1 VSEGSITLSKVQSAP
16 ETRHRVPV
24 VALLTAQSISEVGN
38 RITALAIPWFVFV
51 TTGSAAKTGVIA
63 FAGLLPVVI
72 ASILGG
78 ALVDRVGNKQMSI
91 IADVLSG
98 VTVATV
104 PLLYLTVGL
113 EFWELFLLV
122 FLGGI
127 LDSPGSTARMALV
140 PNLAERA
147 GMSLERVNSA
157 SQAITSSSL
166 LVGPAI
172 AGGLIALIGT
182 SKVLWVDA
190 ASFAISAAVVAAL
203 VPRTQPVV
211 TERGHYFEDVF
222 AGLRFLKEDRLLRTI
237 LIAAA
242 STNFLDTPL
251 FSVVL
256 PVFANEKFGHASDL
270 GLMLA
275 GMGAGSLAG
284 ALLFG
289 SVGAR
294 FPKRPQLV
302 AFFVVFGLPLF
313 VLAFSPPLG
322 VAIGV
327 MALVGLATG
336 GINPLAITAI
346 QERTPA
352 EMLARVFGGVIA
364 AALIAAPL
372 GALLGGVGVEAFGVT
387 KVIILIG
394 ALIFAVGVWLGL
406 QPALTELDEPTVVR
420 TSEEAV

>member
-1 VSEGSITLSKVQSAP
+1 
-16 ETRHRVPV
+16 
-24 VALLTAQSISEVGN
+24 
-38 RITALAIPWFVFV
+38 
-51 TTGSAAKTGVIA
+51 
-63 FAGLLPVVI
+63 
-72 ASILGG
+72 
-78 ALVDRVGNKQMSI
+78 
-91 IADVLSG
+91 
-98 VTVATV
+98 
-104 PLLYLTVGL
+104 LLYLTIGL
-113 EFWELFLLV
+113 EFWELFVLV

-147 GMSLERVNSA
+147 RMPLERVNSA

-172 AGGLIALIGT
+172 AGGLIAVIGT

-190 ASFAISAAVVAAL
+190 ASFAVSAIIVAAL
-203 VPRTQPVV
+203 VPRTKPVV
-211 TERGHYFEDVF
+211 TERGRYFEDVS
-222 AGLRFLKEDRLLRTI
+222 AGLRFLREDRLLRTI

-242 STNFLDTPL
+242 STNFLDAPL

-256 PVFANEKFGHASDL
+256 PVFANEKYGHASDL

-313 VLAFSPPLG
+313 VLAFSPPLA
-322 VAIGV
+322 VAVGA

-352 EMLARVFGGVIA
+352 EMLARVFGSVIA

-372 GALLGGVGVEAFGVT
+372 GALLGGVSVEAFGVT

-406 QPALTELDEPTVVR
+406 QPALAELDEPTVVR
-420 TSEEAV
+420 ASEEAV